1 MSNAFVVTECKPEP
15 QISTKLLKSRLR
27 HPETPDAGASKDQ
40 TLRNLQVKLGLRF
53 QWVYPTSFLRAAH
66 QRPGIPTTQ
75 PGKQNSIFAFPFKI
89 IPAIR
94 SILVVTLHAT
104 ASLLWA
110 FCPPLFPLW
119 LAPIA
124 GVRSVTF
131 FGILQMIAHPSRT
144 SPGWWENY
152 PTVRSNVKLGFWTQL
167 RLLDDIQK
175 QITLYVGESNQEW

>member
-75 PGKQNSIFAFPFKI
+75 PGEQNSIFAFPFKI
-89 IPAIR
+89 KY
-94 SILVVTLHAT
+94 S
-104 ASLLWA
+104 S
-110 FCPPLFPLW
+110 CD
-119 LAPIA
+119 
-124 GVRSVTF
+124 
-131 FGILQMIAHPSRT
+131 PSRNSISFVGFLST
-144 SPGWWENY
+144 SFPSMARPNCWSPIGYFFWNS
-152 PTVRSNVKLGFWTQL
+152 TDDRSSL
-167 RLLDDIQK
+167 
-175 QITLYVGESNQEW
+175 